1 MASIDSQNYSPLLE
15 KRNFKDMLDSE
26 ETLGRHV
33 EEDLIT
39 KIFSQTVQVS
49 PSEEVPEP
57 FVDQQDG
64 GASATDR
71 NGSEMG
77 TPEIVIVTED
87 DEEHEEPL
95 EFDKVPTDLSHFNQT
110 IIDLDEDEDEEAV
123 ESPVE
128 LDSSSAA
135 AAAITA
141 AATECVEEII
151 GELEEQINN
160 GHSHINTPSTAS
172 PVDDDDDDEEN
183 DDHHHQHKGITVDD
197 DEQESEIRDFEE
209 FERITEVSPEKE
221 VVFLGK
227 EDQED
232 VEDEEPFIAEEEEI
246 ERGEAVNELEQEQ
259 QDAKVEEL
267 LVRQE
272 VDVVDCRTTS
282 SSSSSSREMM
292 MNLEQ
297 NLSLTMSNNTNKN
310 LQQPQPEAQQQQHET
325 LTQAMDCE
333 SDVCISLI

>member
-87 DEEHEEPL
+87 DEEEPL

-128 LDSSSAA
+128 LDSN

-172 PVDDDDDDEEN
+172 PVDDDDDDEED

-232 VEDEEPFIAEEEEI
+232 VEDEEPFIAEEEEEEEEI

-267 LVRQE
+267 LVQE
-272 VDVVDCRTTS
+272 VDVVDCRPTS
-282 SSSSSSREMM
+282 SFSSSREMM
-292 MNLEQ
+292 MDLEQ

-310 LQQPQPEAQQQQHET
+310 LQQEEPHET